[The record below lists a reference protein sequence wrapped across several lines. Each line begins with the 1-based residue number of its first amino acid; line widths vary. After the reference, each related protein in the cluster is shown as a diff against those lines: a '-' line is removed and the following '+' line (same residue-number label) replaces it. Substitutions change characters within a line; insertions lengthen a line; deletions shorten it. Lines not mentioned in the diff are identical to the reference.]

1 MGMIAIEG
9 MQFYAHH
16 GFSKEERVIGGQFM
30 VDVYLK
36 TNFSGAAKEDDIS
49 KTIDYEKVFLLVKAE
64 MEKPAKLI
72 ERVAKVMIDQ
82 IPAAFPEVH
91 YVKIR
96 VSKIN
101 PPLKGTVQRVFV
113 EIEKDNKI

>member
-30 VDVYLK
+30 VDVFLK
-36 TNFSGAAKEDDIS
+36 TNFSGAAREDDIT
-49 KTIDYEKVFLLVKAE
+49 KTIDYEQVFKLVKTE

-72 ERVAKVMIDQ
+72 ERVAKVIIDKV
-82 IPAAFPEVH
+82 PGTFPEVF
-91 YVKIR
+91 YVKVR

-101 PPLKGTVQRVFV
+101 PPLKGTVNRVYV
-113 EIEKDNKI
+113 EIEKDYRS